1 MVFMVSCSS
10 HAGSGGYKYT
20 LCWKDPDGQSPLL
33 HPMRLLPPTRLAHAL
48 DPSHRDL
55 HRRSRL
61 RPSQILTKNTE
72 DSIPLLPWGTHPIE
86 ISMVDLD
93 CILPRSSQR
102 TQRRVWRRP
111 PTTARVSTTFASRP
125 STVEDVPHV
134 QHTRRRSEPTGRHG
148 GRCGTG
154 TWTPSDQAGQE
165 RPRGEKERGACRKKG
180 TRQARVCCP
189 NVVVV
194 VM

>member
-1 MVFMVSCSS
+1 MLVLVD
-10 HAGSGGYKYT
+10 T
-20 LCWKDPDGQSPLL
+20 N
-33 HPMRLLPPTRLAHAL
+33 T
-48 DPSHRDL
+48 PSVGR
-55 HRRSRL
+55 
-61 RPSQILTKNTE
+61 ILTDNLPSCIPCAFFLQLASHMR
-72 DSIPLLPWGTHPIE
+72 SIHPIE
-86 ISMVDLD
+86 ISIVDLD